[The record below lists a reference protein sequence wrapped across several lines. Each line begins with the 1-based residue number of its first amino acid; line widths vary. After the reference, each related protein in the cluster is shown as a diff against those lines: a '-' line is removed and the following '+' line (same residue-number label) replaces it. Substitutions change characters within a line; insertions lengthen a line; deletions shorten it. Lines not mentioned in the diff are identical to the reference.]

1 MSLYGTVLVSL
12 VLLLVAFQAS
22 VAAKP
27 LLIVTCDAPQGAD
40 MSYGGGLF
48 GLRERKVETSSVR
61 YPDLHPTFLIDED
74 KPQRLLVTFGDPTA
88 SQAPPEPDH
97 PFEASIIYA
106 TDDPITAVAPRGEAV
121 WMYSLFP
128 KLGIGY
134 FVTHNHIPFGSTS
147 RSVSTYALCHF
158 VRREP

>member
-1 MSLYGTVLVSL
+1 MLGSRTWMTLASRNWYVIEQPSLWKPSHNRKEPPMSLYGTVLVSL

-27 LLIVTCDAPQGAD
+27 LLTVTCDAPQGAD

-97 PFEASIIYA
+97 P
-106 TDDPITAVAPRGEAV
+106 
-121 WMYSLFP
+121 
-128 KLGIGY
+128 
-134 FVTHNHIPFGSTS
+134 
-147 RSVSTYALCHF
+147 
-158 VRREP
+158 